1 MDQGNDG
8 RRRASARSTESG
20 DEIEV
25 EEVNPEELD
34 ALELLTDIRDA
45 LNEQAERQEELNQ
58 IIDNRLKQIASILL
72 RVGEA
77 IGMQQQ
83 NGLLDTIAK
92 SLIMGSKR
100 K

>member
-1 MDQGNDG
+1 
-8 RRRASARSTESG
+8 
-20 DEIEV
+20 
-25 EEVNPEELD
+25 
-34 ALELLTDIRDA
+34 LTDIRDA